1 MPFGCY
7 GCFGNEVELGEQG
20 ALRLLQ
26 AHFMEALAPLAGLLP
41 ALFAAGRD
49 QFISPKQGP
58 FAFDVLKLRQ
68 LLPFVV
74 QAGVVFDHGLVAIAA
89 EAFIS
94 VGPTQ
99 LGANLGA
106 GAPPQLWVVHGP
118 GGIADHR

>member
-1 MPFGCY
+1 MPFGCD
-7 GCFGNEVELGEQG
+7 GCFRNQVELGEQA

-26 AHFMEALAPLAGLLP
+26 AYFTQALAPLVGLLP
-41 ALFAAGRD
+41 ALLTAGRD

-68 LLPFVV
+68 FLPFVV

-89 EAFIS
+89 ETLIS

-99 LGANLGA
+99 FGANLGA